1 MEKQQD
7 EEIEIDLLELLGV
20 VRARWFSI
28 LMTGIILAAVAG
40 IGTLF
45 LITPKYQSTSKL
57 YIVSQ
62 TSALT
67 SLTDLQAGSQLTQDY
82 MVLVQSRPVLET
94 VIDNLRLDM
103 DYDTLKDMVTLNNQT
118 DTRIL
123 DITVTADDPY
133 MAKEIVDEVSEVSV
147 SRIAEIMNVDEPTT
161 VEYGH
166 LESSP
171 SSPNAKKNIL
181 LGGVLGLVLSAGVI
195 IVMYLMNDTIC
206 SEEDVRKY
214 LDLNTLGMIPIEE
227 GAMEQMLKD
236 RRKRKGQSGSFINRI
251 LFGKRGRKGKGAKK

>member
-7 EEIEIDLLELLGV
+7 EEIEIDLLELFGV

-45 LITPKYQSTSKL
+45 LVTPKYQSTSKL
-57 YIVSQ
+57 YIVGQ

-67 SLTDLQAGSQLTQDY
+67 SLSDLQAGSQLTQDY
-82 MVLVQSRPVLET
+82 MVLIQSRPVLET

-103 DYDTLKDMVTLNNQT
+103 EYESLKEMVALNNQS

-133 MAKEIVDEVSEVSV
+133 MAKEIVDEVSQVSV
-147 SRIAEIMNVDEPTT
+147 SRIASIMNVDEPTT
-161 VEYGH
+161 V
-166 LESSP
+166 
-171 SSPNAKKNIL
+171 
-181 LGGVLGLVLSAGVI
+181 
-195 IVMYLMNDTIC
+195 
-206 SEEDVRKY
+206 
-214 LDLNTLGMIPIEE
+214 
-227 GAMEQMLKD
+227 
-236 RRKRKGQSGSFINRI
+236 
-251 LFGKRGRKGKGAKK
+251 

>member
-7 EEIEIDLLELLGV
+7 EEIEMDLLELFGV

-45 LITPKYQSTSKL
+45 LVTPKYQSTSKL
-57 YIVSQ
+57 YIVGQ

-67 SLTDLQAGSQLTQDY
+67 SLSDLQAGSQLTQDY
-82 MVLVQSRPVLET
+82 MILVQSRPVLET

-103 DYDTLKDMVTLNNQT
+103 EYESLKEMVALNNQS

-133 MAKEIVDEVSEVSV
+133 MAKEIVDEVSQVSV
-147 SRIAEIMNVDEPTT
+147 SRIASIMNVDEPTT

-166 LESSP
+166 LENSP
-171 SSPNAKKNIL
+171 SSPNAKKNIAI
-181 LGGVLGLVLSAGVI
+181 GGLLGLVASAAVI
-195 IVMYLMNDTIC
+195 IILYLLTDTMC
-206 SEEDVRKY
+206 SEDDVQKY
-214 LDLNTLGMIPIEE
+214 LGLNTLGLIPIGE
-227 GAMEQMLKD
+227 GAMEQMMKD
-236 RRKRKGQSGSFINRI
+236 KRKRKGHSGGLWNR
-251 LFGKRGRKGKGAKK
+251 

>member
-7 EEIEIDLLELLGV
+7 EEIEIDLLELFGV

-45 LITPKYQSTSKL
+45 LVTPKYQSTSKL
-57 YIVSQ
+57 YIVGQ

-67 SLTDLQAGSQLTQDY
+67 SLSDLQAGSQLTQDY
-82 MVLVQSRPVLET
+82 MVLIQSRPVLET

-103 DYDTLKDMVTLNNQT
+103 EYESLKEMVALNNQS

-133 MAKEIVDEVSEVSV
+133 MAKEIVDEVSQVSV
-147 SRIAEIMNVDEPTT
+147 SRIASIMNVDEPTT

-166 LESSP
+166 LENSP
-171 SSPNAKKNIL
+171 SSPNAKKNIAI
-181 LGGVLGLVLSAGVI
+181 GGLLGLVASAAVI
-195 IVMYLMNDTIC
+195 IILYLLNDTIC
-206 SEEDVRKY
+206 SEDDVQKY
-214 LDLNTLGMIPIEE
+214 LGLNTLGLIPIEE
-227 GAMEQMLKD
+227 GAMEQMMKD
-236 RRKRKGQSGSFINRI
+236 KRKRKGHSGGLWNR
-251 LFGKRGRKGKGAKK
+251 LLLGNRYRKGNG